1 MHSPIRTRYR
11 AAANNAPN
19 TPDSL
24 GDFILCATASSVPT
38 DLQLGEDRCLV
49 RLRGTRPFQHE
60 YGNAAG
66 ISDGRVVFE

>member
-24 GDFILCATASSVPT
+24 GYFILCATASSTPT

-49 RLRGTRPFQHE
+49 RLRGTVGPDHFCI
-60 YGNAAG
+60 AG
-66 ISDGRVVFE
+66 KSDGRMVFY